1 LNSGLC
7 VRRRR
12 RTMPSSSE
20 VSMCPPKIY
29 VDTIILKRD
38 PPRKMTSP
46 DAYFFPTHAS
56 RCGGRSHSYA

>member
-46 DAYFFPTHAS
+46 DAYIS
-56 RCGGRSHSYA
+56 RAARA